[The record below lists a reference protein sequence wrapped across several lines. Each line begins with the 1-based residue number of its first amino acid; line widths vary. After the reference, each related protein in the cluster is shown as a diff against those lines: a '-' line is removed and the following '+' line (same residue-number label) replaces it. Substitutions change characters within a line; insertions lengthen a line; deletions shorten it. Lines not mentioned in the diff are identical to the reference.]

1 MNKKHVSKVGKC
13 ISMACLLFVCAT
25 VQSCRDEYYYDDREP
40 DFLGASIYDY
50 LQEQGDFTYFLRV
63 IDDLNY
69 AEVLKKTGS
78 KTLFVADDKAF
89 MEGIRDKWGEK
100 MTYDSLS
107 LAHKRIILY
116 GAMLD
121 NAYLLEMLSKLQSTG
136 ANAEPTPG
144 QCLRRVASLSATDTI
159 GLFTYKD
166 LPKNNPEWDI
176 FNPNSENFYSGT
188 VRLAL
193 DETSPMLTFFMREQL
208 YMKGIGDRDLQLVVG
223 DDNASLSDM
232 YVFDKKV
239 LRDRSDV
246 ACKNGYVHQLDG
258 LLIQPSN
265 MAEELRTNG
274 DLEELESMNVA
285 DVVDNGAAY
294 ESTTQIFSRLI
305 DRFAVP
311 VPISE
316 DAEVAQRFNE
326 LYNQNREPEQIF
338 VKRYYAEAANV
349 KDGRF
354 ATYEDINKESHDAL
368 GTLRFDPGWNQYR
381 EGTNEK
387 EMNMA
392 AIFAPSDRAVVHY
405 FAKGS
410 GKELVRRYGGNVP
423 NTTTVEGL
431 LQAIDSIPVDIVEAF
446 VNNHMQVSFNGT
458 VPSKFKYIMNDA
470 RDEMGVDEMDLK
482 KTIMANNG
490 VVYVM
495 DTVYSPAEY
504 VSVVA
509 PIKLGD
515 SLRIFNQFI
524 EDEGYKT
531 YLLSM
536 DNDFTVV
543 VTADDYMVYYDPYS
557 EIKGKNDTKD
567 AYKFQ
572 ATVNNE
578 GNVTVKSKK
587 GTYKL
592 GAYDVTTNSYTDLK
606 VATTTNDVSR
616 ALKKQILEY
625 NILLGDVN
633 SEKDKSEGR
642 KYYMSKGYGSVMVE
656 RGADGMVT
664 AIAGGRERQNGAMV
678 PVAESFVDQENGT
691 TLQLGT
697 SMIQPPTQS
706 VYDVLSKDNFKAFR
720 DLCINNYEDA
730 VLKEVGVA
738 SKDYASYRIFQDGLV
753 RMFNTYHYTVYVPTE
768 QALEDAIEEQGLPTW
783 EILKDECDT
792 IAVRKKA
799 LADAK
804 ALNDSVLMA
813 SLESEIE
820 YRRDSLKAGV
830 DLLVNFIRY
839 HFQDNAVFVDNP
851 RHALAT
857 DRGVIDGERQYDY
870 DYEVA
875 YETSAMDATTGR
887 FGVVVVQSA
896 EHNDKQTIAVRG
908 DFGEDEKKPLA
919 ECVNV
924 CYVVN
929 DDSAVEN
936 VTYNV
941 MTRDIEFAGT
951 SVSTSSYAVV
961 HQIDGC
967 LKYSGIFDAESGKFV
982 RQIK

>member
-1 MNKKHVSKVGKC
+1 
-13 ISMACLLFVCAT
+13 
-25 VQSCRDEYYYDDREP
+25 
-40 DFLGASIYDY
+40 
-50 LQEQGDFTYFLRV
+50 
-63 IDDLNY
+63 
-69 AEVLKKTGS
+69 
-78 KTLFVADDKAF
+78 
-89 MEGIRDKWGEK
+89 
-100 MTYDSLS
+100 
-107 LAHKRIILY
+107 
-116 GAMLD
+116 
-121 NAYLLEMLSKLQSTG
+121 
-136 ANAEPTPG
+136 
-144 QCLRRVASLSATDTI
+144 
-159 GLFTYKD
+159 
-166 LPKNNPEWDI
+166 
-176 FNPNSENFYSGT
+176 
-188 VRLAL
+188 
-193 DETSPMLTFFMREQL
+193 
-208 YMKGIGDRDLQLVVG
+208 
-223 DDNASLSDM
+223 
-232 YVFDKKV
+232 
-239 LRDRSDV
+239 
-246 ACKNGYVHQLDG
+246 
-258 LLIQPSN
+258 
-265 MAEELRTNG
+265 
-274 DLEELESMNVA
+274 
-285 DVVDNGAAY
+285 
-294 ESTTQIFSRLI
+294 
-305 DRFAVP
+305 
-311 VPISE
+311 
-316 DAEVAQRFNE
+316 
-326 LYNQNREPEQIF
+326 
-338 VKRYYAEAANV
+338 
-349 KDGRF
+349 
-354 ATYEDINKESHDAL
+354 
-368 GTLRFDPGWNQYR
+368 
-381 EGTNEK
+381 
-387 EMNMA
+387 
-392 AIFAPSDRAVVHY
+392 
-405 FAKGS
+405 
-410 GKELVRRYGGNVP
+410 
-423 NTTTVEGL
+423 
-431 LQAIDSIPVDIVEAF
+431 
-446 VNNHMQVSFNGT
+446 MQVSFNGT

-470 RDEMGVDEMDLK
+470 RNEMGVDVMDLK

-730 VLKEVGVA
+730 VLKEVGIA

-857 DRGVIDGERQYDY
+857 DRGVVDGERQYDY

-875 YETSAMDATTGR
+875 YETSAMDAATGR

-896 EHNDKQTIAVRG
+896 EHNEKQTIAVRG
-908 DFGEDEKKPLA
+908 DFGEDEKKPLD

-967 LKYSGIFDAESGKFV
+967 LKYSGIYDAESGKFV

>member
-50 LQEQGDFTYFLRV
+50 LQEQGNFTYFLRV

-223 DDNASLSDM
+223 DDNASLSDI

-274 DLEELESMNVA
+274 GLEELKSMNVA

-354 ATYEDINKESHDAL
+354 ATYEDINKESHEAL

-392 AIFAPSDRAVVHY
+392 AIFAPSDRAVVDY
-405 FAKGS
+405 FANRS

-470 RDEMGVDEMDLK
+470 RNEMGVDVMDLK
-482 KTIMANNG
+482 KTMMANNG

-557 EIKGKNDTKD
+557 EIKGKTDKKN

-572 ATVNNE
+572 ATVNSE
-578 GNVTVKSKK
+578 GNVTVKSKTA
-587 GTYKL
+587 TYTPT
-592 GAYDVTTNSYTDLK
+592 AYDPATNTYTDLK
-606 VATTTNDVSR
+606 VPTATNDVSR

-633 SEKDKSEGR
+633 SEKDMREGR

-730 VLKEVGVA
+730 VLKEVGIA
-738 SKDYASYRIFQDGLV
+738 SKDYASYRIFEDGLV

-768 QALEDAIEEQGLPTW
+768 QALEDAIGHGLPTW
-783 EILKDECDT
+783 EILKDEYDT

-857 DRGVIDGERQYDY
+857 DRGVVDGERQYDY

-908 DFGEDEKKPLA
+908 DFGEDEKKPLN

>member
-50 LQEQGDFTYFLRV
+50 LQEQGNFTYFLRV

-223 DDNASLSDM
+223 DDNASLSDI

-274 DLEELESMNVA
+274 GLEELKSMNVA

-392 AIFAPSDRAVVHY
+392 AIFAPSDRAVVDY
-405 FAKGS
+405 FANRS

-470 RDEMGVDEMDLK
+470 RNEMGVDVMDLK

-730 VLKEVGVA
+730 VLKEVGIA

-857 DRGVIDGERQYDY
+857 DRGVVDGERQYDY

-875 YETSAMDATTGR
+875 YETSAMDAATGR

-896 EHNDKQTIAVRG
+896 EHNEKQTIAVRG
-908 DFGEDEKKPLA
+908 DFGEDEKKPLD

-967 LKYSGIFDAESGKFV
+967 LKYSGIYDAESGKFV

>member
-50 LQEQGDFTYFLRV
+50 LQEQGNFTYFLRV

-223 DDNASLSDM
+223 DDNASLSDI

-274 DLEELESMNVA
+274 GLEELKSMNVA

-392 AIFAPSDRAVVHY
+392 AIFAPSDRAVVDY
-405 FAKGS
+405 FANRS

-470 RDEMGVDEMDLK
+470 RNEMGVDVMDLK

-857 DRGVIDGERQYDY
+857 DRGVVDGERQYDY

-875 YETSAMDATTGR
+875 YETSAMDAATGR

-908 DFGEDEKKPLA
+908 DFGEDEKKPLN